1 MRSTPQKGKPTGAG
15 TTAGST
21 KTHTHA
27 LIVGQVADGLA
38 LTTTSEARVDSRT
51 LAKYL
56 GSKHQNLFELVKQH
70 RADFEQLGL
79 LRFQT
84 GEPTGGRPEK
94 FAMLNEE
101 QSTLVLTYSRNSPR
115 VRSLKVRLV
124 KAFVEARRA
133 ADLRRTEY
141 LPGYH
146 AVHDQ
151 IKVLANGSP
160 SERFDHMN
168 INKLVNKV
176 AGVEAGQRA
185 AAPVPKQSLMI
196 VSQMLIAVAIQPA
209 KNSKEA
215 YQLAA
220 QAVQPLA
227 NVVLALG
234 GAA

>member
-1 MRSTPQKGKPTGAG
+1 VDGNH
-15 TTAGST
+15 TAGSKT
-21 KTHTHA
+21 KHTHA

-38 LTTTSEARVDSRT
+38 LTTSTEARVDSRL
-51 LAKYL
+51 LAQHL
-56 GSKHQNLFELVKQH
+56 GNKHQSLFELLKLH

-146 AVHDQ
+146 IVHDR
-151 IKVLANGSP
+151 IKVLSNGSP
-160 SERFDHMN
+160 NERFHHTN
-168 INKLVNKV
+168 INRLVNKV
-176 AGVEAGQRA
+176 CGIEAGQRA

-209 KNSKEA
+209 KDSKEA
-215 YQLAA
+215 YRLAA

-227 NVVLALG
+227 NAVLALG